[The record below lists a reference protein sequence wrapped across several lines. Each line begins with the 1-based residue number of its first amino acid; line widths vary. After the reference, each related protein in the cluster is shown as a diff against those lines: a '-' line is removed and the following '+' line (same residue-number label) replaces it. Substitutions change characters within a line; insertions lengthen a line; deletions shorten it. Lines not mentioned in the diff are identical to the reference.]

1 MTKFITPFDRSAARI
16 DGVAPGFAATLEV
29 TAGAL
34 ETVAEDRFTSG
45 INGAP
50 FGIGNT
56 YGAGEMKVK
65 ANAHLFVLVETGLLV
80 IESQEAL
87 FVFHPGES
95 FVAPQGSEFVWN
107 QEADVA
113 FAYSSCADADAPAQ
127 IIPVLPQGAR
137 KVAPPYA
144 TENLLSAKSPRQ
156 ASAVFFSDSTT
167 RWQVGVWASETFERK
182 VLPFPKDEY
191 MYIHAGAAHFEDGAG
206 EGDSV
211 GERISFLLAHKS
223 MCTWKN
229 DGFISKTY
237 CVVLDK

>member
-1 MTKFITPFDRSAARI
+1 MTKFITPFDRVARAI
-16 DGVAPGFAATLEV
+16 PGRAGGFAATLDV
-29 TAGAL
+29 TAGSL
-34 ETVAEDRFTSG
+34 ETIAEEKFVSG
-45 INGAP
+45 INGAS

-56 YGAGEMKVK
+56 TGAGAMKVG
-65 ANAHLFVLVETGLLV
+65 ANAHLFVLVERGLLV
-80 IESQEAL
+80 IESRDAL

-95 FVAPQGSEFVWN
+95 FVAPQGSDFVWN

-113 FAYSSCADADAPAQ
+113 FVYSACMDADAPAQ

-137 KVAPPYA
+137 KVSPPYPA
-144 TENLLSAKSPRQ
+144 ELLLSPGSPRQ
-156 ASAVFFSDSTT
+156 AGAVFFSDSTT

-191 MYIHAGAAHFEDGAG
+191 MYIHAGAAHFEDEAG
-206 EGDSV
+206 EGDTV
-211 GERISFLLAHKS
+211 GAGGSFLLAHKS